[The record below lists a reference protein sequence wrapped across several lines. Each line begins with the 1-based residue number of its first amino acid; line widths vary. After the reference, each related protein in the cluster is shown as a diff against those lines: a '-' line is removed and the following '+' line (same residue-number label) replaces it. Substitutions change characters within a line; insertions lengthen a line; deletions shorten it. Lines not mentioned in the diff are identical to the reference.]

1 LRELCFDFVGAGDYP
16 RTRRRRDS
24 LRGLSQQRKAQGR
37 PDRRVL
43 VVADEPLGL
52 YGFPDGHP
60 FGADRQ
66 AAFLR
71 EFRGRGLERRCLVR
85 ASRLATDAELR
96 AFHTERHVELV
107 RLKSASGQ
115 GALDGG
121 DTPAFRGCFE
131 AAARVVGATLEAAQA
146 LLDGSAERAFVAI
159 AGLHHAARDASA
171 GFCVFNDCGVL
182 IELLRRQGIGP
193 VAYVDI
199 DVHHGDGVFYAFEAD
214 ADVVFADLH
223 EDGRYLYPGTGR
235 ADERGRDAGLGRKL
249 NIALAPGSDDAAFR
263 EHWPAVLTHLE
274 QHRPAFI
281 ILQCGADGLAG
292 DPLAH
297 LQFSASSHALAA
309 SSLAALADRLGHGR
323 LLALG
328 GGGYDR
334 GNIAVAWNAVVEAL
348 LQS

>member
-1 LRELCFDFVGAGDYP
+1 M
-16 RTRRRRDS
+16 
-24 LRGLSQQRKAQGR
+24 
-37 PDRRVL
+37 L
-43 VVADEPLGL
+43 VVADEALGC

-60 FGADRQ
+60 FGTDRQ

-71 EFRGRGLERRCLVR
+71 EHRARGLERRCIPR
-85 ASRLATDAELR
+85 SSRLGTDAELR
-96 AFHTERHVELV
+96 LFHTERHVEFV
-107 RLKSASGQ
+107 RMKSAAGQ

-131 AAARVVGATLEAAQA
+131 AAARVVGATLDAAQA
-146 LLDGSAERAFVAI
+146 LLDGSAERAFVPI

-182 IELLRRQGIGP
+182 IEALRQRGIGP

-199 DVHHGDGVFYAFEAD
+199 DVHHGDGVFYAFESD
-214 ADVVFADLH
+214 ADVIFADLH

-235 ADERGRDAGLGRKL
+235 AEECGRDAGSGRKL
-249 NIALAPGSDDAAFR
+249 NIPLPPASDDATFA
-263 EHWPAVLTHLE
+263 EHWPTVLAHLE
-274 QHRPAFI
+274 RHRPGFI
-281 ILQCGADGLAG
+281 ILQCGADGLGG

-297 LQFSASSHALAA
+297 LQLTAASHRLAA
-309 SSLAALADRLGHGR
+309 GSLANLADRLGHGR
-323 LLALG
+323 VLALG

-334 GNIAVAWNAVVEAL
+334 GNLAAAWNAVVEAL